1 MERTFIMVKP
11 DGVQRGLIGEVVA
24 RLERKG
30 FRLVAAK
37 LMRIRREVAEQHYA
51 EHRNKP
57 FFGELVDFIT
67 SGPVFASVWE
77 GERVI
82 ALSRALI
89 GKTNILE
96 AEPGTIRGDFALR
109 TDRNIVHGS
118 DSPESAEREIALF
131 FRPEELLEYTRSVE
145 EWL

>member
-37 LMRIRREVAEQHYA
+37 LMRIRRELAEQHYA
-51 EHRNKP
+51 EHRHKP
-57 FFGELVDFIT
+57 FFEELVDFIT